1 VAAPLSPSLVAELV
15 LLTVLLTLFTR
26 CTVRVAGA
34 GGPEG
39 GGDATALTVMLKV
52 VKKCSVIGQQLLRII
67 ISPVLSPKA
76 LCDPAKAL
84 SVISQKTLFNPL

>member
-15 LLTVLLTLFTR
+15 LLTVLLTLFTS
-26 CTVRVAGA
+26 CTVREAGA
-34 GGPEG
+34 EGPEG

-52 VKKCSVIGQQLLRII
+52 VKCSVIGQQLLRII

-84 SVISQKTLFNPL
+84 SVISQKTLVNPL